1 MSEKDKEDKCEV
13 DRSADYI
20 DKILIGYM
28 LKKTYNTKYRKSWFH
43 PLPLPPYPP
52 TPQILIV
59 IWSEQGSE
67 PEVRVTEGG
76 GVLGHGGVWLSQM
89 MLM

>member
-1 MSEKDKEDKCEV
+1 MVHFKLTSSNLERSFELGQRKDKEDKQEV

-43 PLPLPPYPP
+43 PLPLPFYPP
-52 TPQILIV
+52 PPQILIIM
-59 IWSEQGSE
+59 IWSE
-67 PEVRVTEGG
+67 
-76 GVLGHGGVWLSQM
+76 
-89 MLM
+89 